1 MTTTVVALFF
11 LLACSA
17 FFSATETAMMSL
29 GVVKAHILAEQ
40 GDHRAKRVQ
49 ALLNNPN
56 RLLTTLLIGNNIVNI
71 AASVIA
77 TALAISW
84 WGPKGTGIAAIIMT
98 VLVLL
103 FGEIIPK
110 SYAVHFTEKIALATA
125 KPVHF
130 LSVVL
135 LPLIS
140 VFTWLS
146 DVFLHLFGSQERT
159 SLVTAEEIRSM
170 VSLGHQEGVLEEA
183 EGEIIHNVFK
193 FADTTAEDI
202 MTPRLDLPAI
212 HIDATV
218 DEAAQMMVKYNTD
231 HLAAYQEDR
240 SAIIGVIHIEDIL
253 AAKISASTQ
262 TVRHLMREAFLV
274 PETKPVDD
282 LFAQMRKERISSAI
296 VADEYGST
304 TGMVTLDDLVENIVG
319 DLHDE
324 HDVDQDEPV
333 VAMDGDTIL
342 NGRLAIDE
350 VNELLETALP
360 SDYVSTLGGWIFHT
374 FGRLPEPGDTITYDD
389 WEYQVVSMDRWRVD
403 KVRARK
409 SSIGT
414 S

>member
-1 MTTTVVALFF
+1 
-11 LLACSA
+11 
-17 FFSATETAMMSL
+17 MMSL

-170 VSLGHQEGVLEEA
+170 VSLRA
-183 EGEIIHNVFK
+183 
-193 FADTTAEDI
+193 
-202 MTPRLDLPAI
+202 P
-212 HIDATV
+212 
-218 DEAAQMMVKYNTD
+218 
-231 HLAAYQEDR
+231 
-240 SAIIGVIHIEDIL
+240 
-253 AAKISASTQ
+253 
-262 TVRHLMREAFLV
+262 
-274 PETKPVDD
+274 
-282 LFAQMRKERISSAI
+282 
-296 VADEYGST
+296 
-304 TGMVTLDDLVENIVG
+304 
-319 DLHDE
+319 
-324 HDVDQDEPV
+324 
-333 VAMDGDTIL
+333 
-342 NGRLAIDE
+342 GRC
-350 VNELLETALP
+350 
-360 SDYVSTLGGWIFHT
+360 
-374 FGRLPEPGDTITYDD
+374 FGRL
-389 WEYQVVSMDRWRVD
+389 
-403 KVRARK
+403 KAK
-409 SSIGT
+409 
-414 S
+414 